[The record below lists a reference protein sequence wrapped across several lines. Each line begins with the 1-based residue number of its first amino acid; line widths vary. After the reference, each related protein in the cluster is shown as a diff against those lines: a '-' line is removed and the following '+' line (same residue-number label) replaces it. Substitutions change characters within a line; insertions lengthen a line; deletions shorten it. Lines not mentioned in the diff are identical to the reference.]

1 MFPEILSIPY
11 GFDLVRGELTEN
23 PHEQKVIAFMQ
34 LWRETQLL
42 SYDKIAIKLNSLNEP
57 TKRGRL
63 WTGGVIN
70 KILQREGKL

>member
-1 MFPEILSIPY
+1 MFPRVLSIPY
-11 GFDLVRGELTEN
+11 GHDLTAGRLVEN

-34 LWRETQLL
+34 LWREKDNL
-42 SYDKIAIKLNSLNEP
+42 SYDSIAIKLNSLNEP
-57 TKRGRL
+57 TKRDKI